1 MNMYLHIGGINRFWK
16 PIRIEVSLMNKDL
29 KKPNMSFLDWLL
41 ADLQELIDD
50 EYSKNKPDDQQV
62 NKRDIHHG
70 VVQHD

>member
-1 MNMYLHIGGINRFWK
+1 
-16 PIRIEVSLMNKDL
+16 MNKDL
-29 KKPNMSFLDWLL
+29 KKPNMSFFDWLL